1 MADSISLQKREY
13 GKQSALVERRK
24 EVFKLKAHGY
34 SLRDIARRLDITQSA
49 ASRDF
54 QWACSAWGDLPE
66 NTAEVVKGEC
76 LEILRGLAGMLLKDI
91 ERQAEAGVVVTT
103 LGADGQLLQQQVRN
117 GIDPRAVSESGRC
130 VERMAKLMGL
140 MDGGIDAAGAATT
153 AIQVTLPAPS
163 AEAFMSPAPEPVDV
177 ASEPVESPSG
187 GPEPAAA

>member
-1 MADSISLQKREY
+1 M
-13 GKQSALVERRK
+13 
-24 EVFKLKAHGY
+24 
-34 SLRDIARRLDITQSA
+34 
-49 ASRDF
+49 
-54 QWACSAWGDLPE
+54 
-66 NTAEVVKGEC
+66 KGEC

-91 ERQAEAGVVVTT
+91 GRQAAAGVVVTT

-177 ASEPVESPSG
+177 ASEPAESPSG
-187 GPEPAAA
+187 GPEPAAANHPPIASRALISSLGLTSTYRLSCSSEAWPVKRLTVMSDAPD

>member
-1 MADSISLQKREY
+1 M
-13 GKQSALVERRK
+13 
-24 EVFKLKAHGY
+24 FTLKAHGY

-66 NTAEVVKGEC
+66 NTASAVKGEC

-103 LGADGQLLQQQVRN
+103 LGADGQLLQKQVKN

-140 MDGGIDAAGAATT
+140 MDGGIDAAGSATT
-153 AIQVTLPAPS
+153 AIQVTLPGPS
-163 AEAFMSPAPEPVDV
+163 PEAFMSSDAEPVSVTAVTSDQ
-177 ASEPVESPSG
+177 
-187 GPEPAAA
+187 

>member
-1 MADSISLQKREY
+1 MDDSISLRKREY

-54 QWACSAWGDLPE
+54 QWACSTWGDLPE
-66 NTAEVVKGEC
+66 NTAQVVKGEC

-130 VERMAKLMGL
+130 VERMAKLMGV
-140 MDGGIDAAGAATT
+140 MDGGIDCAGGATT

-163 AEAFMSPAPEPVDV
+163 PEAFMPSVAEPVSV
-177 ASEPVESPSG
+177 TAEASSQSSY
-187 GPEPAAA
+187 